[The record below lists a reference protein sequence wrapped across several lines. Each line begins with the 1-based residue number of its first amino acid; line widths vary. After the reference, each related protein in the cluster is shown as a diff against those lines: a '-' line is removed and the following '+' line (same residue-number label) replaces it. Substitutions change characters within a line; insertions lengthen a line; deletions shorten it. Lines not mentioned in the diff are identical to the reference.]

1 MSDKH
6 KQDKIYSSMTSQEY
20 HTCITPKVVGT
31 WNLHT
36 ASLPYNL
43 EFFTILSSISG
54 VIGQK
59 GQANYAAA
67 NSFLDSFA
75 TYRQSLNLPASSID
89 LGVIEDV
96 GYVAER
102 EDLAASFDKQVLTP
116 INERLLHKILRHSI
130 LLQKEGGGGGQL
142 ITGLVT
148 PQQESSPLL
157 KDRRFTPLA
166 ISSSTTSAGTSTDG
180 SKPTRAFF
188 LLLSSQAEHS
198 TLLASAVDLVSAQFT
213 HTLRLS
219 EPVEPGKPLTSYGLD
234 SLAAVEFRNWLRLE
248 MGAVFTMLEVM
259 GATSLFALCEK
270 LIEKV
275 KANVQEATSA

>member
-1 MSDKH
+1 
-6 KQDKIYSSMTSQEY
+6 MTSQEY
-20 HTCITPKVVGT
+20 HTCITSKVAGT

-36 ASLPYNL
+36 ASLSHNL
-43 EFFTILSSISG
+43 DFFTLLSSISG

-67 NSFLDSFA
+67 NTFLDSFA
-75 TYRQSLNLPASSID
+75 SYRQNLNLPASSID
-89 LGVIEDV
+89 LGVISDV
-96 GYVAER
+96 GYVASR
-102 EDLAASFDKQVLTP
+102 SDLAASFNTEILTP
-116 INERLLHKILRHSI
+116 INERLLHKILLHSL
-130 LLQKEGGGGGQL
+130 LLQKDGLGGSQL

-148 PQQESSPLL
+148 PQLVTSPLL
-157 KDRRFTPLA
+157 KDARFTPLA
-166 ISSSTTSAGTSTDG
+166 LSSTSTTNTATDN

-234 SLAAVEFRNWLRLE
+234 SLAAVEFRNWLRVE

-259 GATSLFALCEK
+259 GASSLFALCER

-275 KANVQEATSA
+275 RVGVLETAKGG

>member
-1 MSDKH
+1 VK
-6 KQDKIYSSMTSQEY
+6 
-20 HTCITPKVVGT
+20 GT
-31 WNLHT
+31 WNIH
-36 ASLPYNL
+36 AVSLEQRTPL
-43 EFFTILSSISG
+43 DFFTILSSISG

-67 NSFLDSFA
+67 NVFLDSFA
-75 TYRQSLNLPASSID
+75 AYRHGLSLPASSID

-102 EDLAASFDKQVLTP
+102 LDLKASFDTNILTP
-116 INERLLHKILRHSI
+116 INERLLHKILHHSI
-130 LLQKEGGGGGQL
+130 LQQTSPSAKASTSQL

-148 PQQESSPLL
+148 PQQETSPLL
-157 KDRRFTPLA
+157 HDTRFTPLTFGSSA
-166 ISSSTTSAGTSTDG
+166 ASSTTSSSAS
-180 SKPTRAFF
+180 PTRAFF
-188 LLLSSQAEHS
+188 LLLHSNAEHD
-198 TLLASAVDLVSAQFT
+198 TLLASAVSLVSAQFT

-234 SLAAVEFRNWLRLE
+234 SLAAVEFRNWLRIE

-259 GATSLFALCEK
+259 NATSLFALCER

-275 KANVQEATSA
+275 RAGMVESEKSDA

>member
-1 MSDKH
+1 
-6 KQDKIYSSMTSQEY
+6 MTVQEF
-20 HTCITPKVVGT
+20 HDCIRCKVKGT

-36 ASLPYNL
+36 ASLEQSNQL
-43 EFFTILSSISG
+43 DFFTTLSSISG

-67 NSFLDSFA
+67 NVFLDSFA
-75 TYRQSLNLPASSID
+75 IYRRGLNLPASSID

-102 EDLAASFDKQVLTP
+102 SDLQASFDTNILTP

-130 LLQKEGGGGGQL
+130 LQQRSLASKSRDSQL

-157 KDRRFTPLA
+157 HDVRFKALTLG
-166 ISSSTTSAGTSTDG
+166 SSTASGNGASTSAS
-180 SKPTRAFF
+180 PIRAFF
-188 LLLSSQAEHS
+188 LLLHSHAEHA
-198 TLLASAVDLVSAQFT
+198 TLLASAVSIVSAQFS

-234 SLAAVEFRNWLRLE
+234 SLAAVEFRNWLRIE
-248 MGAVFTMLEVM
+248 MGAVFSMLEVM
-259 GATSLFALCEK
+259 SATSLFALCKK
-270 LIEKV
+270 LIDKV
-275 KANVQEATSA
+275 KVGMVESELS